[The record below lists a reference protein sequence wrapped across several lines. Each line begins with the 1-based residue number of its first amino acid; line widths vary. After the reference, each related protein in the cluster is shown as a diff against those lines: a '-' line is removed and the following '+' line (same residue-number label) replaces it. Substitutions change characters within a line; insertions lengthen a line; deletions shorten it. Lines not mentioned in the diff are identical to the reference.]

1 MSPTEIADR
10 VYDDK
15 VGVFLNSGIAPNE
28 IDYIE
33 PASFIAIAC
42 TDGEVIKINRKQVG
56 GTYLHETYYKGH
68 RFYSVSKEPLRIC
81 IK

>member
-15 VGVFLNSGIAPNE
+15 VCPFLKVGIKPNE

-33 PASFIAIAC
+33 PASFIAMAC

-56 GTYLHETYYKGH
+56 GTYLHEACYRGH